1 MLTKEVNIKKLFRIS
16 GDLEKLAEK
25 FVESSEDEE
34 SLRLYGTILD
44 SAYKLRVAAVRI
56 SKDAKGQKQATA

>member
-1 MLTKEVNIKKLFRIS
+1 MGSNETNIIRLLNIS

-25 FVESSEDEE
+25 IITSSEDEE

-44 SAYKLRVAAVRI
+44 SAHKLRSAAE
-56 SKDAKGQKQATA
+56 SLWKDAQEQ